1 MHSFKNTYVPVSN
14 LETSIENAL
23 SITEKD
29 ALFDSYDPSRDDLS
43 PDALHD
49 LIDRL
54 KNAPHPPQPVFKP
67 KVSRKPSIKKT
78 DKDIRTFFR
87 PQ

>member
-29 ALFDSYDPSRDDLS
+29 ALFDSYNSSRDDMS
-43 PDALHD
+43 PDALHN
-49 LIDRL
+49 LIYRL
-54 KNAPHPPQPVFKP
+54 KNAPRPPPPIFKP
-67 KVSRKPSIKKT
+67 KVARKPSIKKT
-78 DKDIRTFFR
+78 DKDIRAFFR